1 MVKTILSIN
10 NVSKSFGKY
19 KAIDNLNLSL
29 QKGDIYGLIGSNGA
43 GKTTIMRLI
52 TQLSPLQVGE
62 IKLFDQKINQQ
73 ALKHVG
79 SIIETPVAFEKL
91 TVKQNLKLIAIQ
103 RGINDYDKINEIINF
118 VGLNEKD
125 NTKAKNLSLGQKQR
139 LGLAIAILPD
149 PDLLVLDEPINGL
162 DPSGIIEFRQL
173 LLRLNQEKQVTIL
186 ISSHILTELYQV
198 STRFGFIYRGQLIK
212 QISKDDLDRVNQSGL
227 MVTVNNVSK
236 ASQIIDKN
244 YSKKFTV
251 LNDKNI
257 LIHSLNVDSSEL
269 NKKLVMNGV
278 YVVSITKEEKSL
290 EDYYTNLIGELEN
303 D

>member
-278 YVVSITKEEKSL
+278 SVVSITKEEKSL

>member
-1 MVKTILSIN
+1 MVKIILSIN

-278 YVVSITKEEKSL
+278 SVVSITKEEKSL

>member
-19 KAIDNLNLSL
+19 KAIANLNLSL

-278 YVVSITKEEKSL
+278 SVVSITKEEKSL